1 MKLVETVTTF
11 KTKELIESMLDVAKV
26 QGQRSVEMQGH
37 LSWDFAV
44 HVNLGR
50 QCGHTTAL
58 GDILKDEP
66 NHLLIVH
73 NHCRVKH
80 YDRNLYQPS
89 HINVKSISTNECAM
103 KGIVADTLV
112 FESVRVE
119 EAREFYNRYDYM
131 IRPKAILLVGC
142 Y

>member
-11 KTKELIESMLDVAKV
+11 KTKELIESMLEVAKV
-26 QGQRSVEMQGH
+26 QGQRSMDIPG
-37 LSWDFAV
+37 LLYPSWDFAV

-58 GDILKDEP
+58 GDILKNEP

-73 NHCRVKH
+73 NQWMAKH
-80 YDRNLYQPS
+80 YQPS
-89 HINVKSISTNECAM
+89 TINAKSISANECAM
-103 KGIVADTLV
+103 RGIVADTLI
-112 FESVRVE
+112 FETVRVE
-119 EAREFYNRYDYM
+119 EAREFYNRYVYM

-142 Y
+142 F